1 MAKRY
6 HPDANSTAFNTVRFQ
21 EVKEAYDVLSDTNK
35 RKRYDEERWLN
46 GMGNRARDKQAIT
59 PEWILKEST
68 KLAKH
73 MSTIDRYRMSHSA
86 LHDYVFL
93 LLSDAHMLMLED
105 AADSNTNKQIIAQ
118 LLASTIGLRHEHM
131 QHVAT
136 RLARLAGSD
145 GELIAH
151 IYSHHRTSHHR
162 ALWDKYFTAI
172 IIGVAILLCVLMFLW
187 GRR

>member
-1 MAKRY
+1 MAKLY
-6 HPDANSTAFNTVRFQ
+6 HPDANSTAFNTVRFT
-21 EVKEAYDVLSDTNK
+21 EVKEAYDVLGDATK

-59 PEWILKEST
+59 PQWVLQEST
-68 KLAKH
+68 RLARH
-73 MSTIDRYRMSHSA
+73 MATIDRYRMSHSA

-105 AADSNTNKQIIAQ
+105 AADTTTNHLIIEQ
-118 LLASTIGLRHEHM
+118 LLASTVGLRHEHM

-145 GELIAH
+145 ATLIAR
-151 IYSHHRTSHHR
+151 IYNHHRSSHHR

-172 IIGVAILLCVLMFLW
+172 IIAAAILLCVIMFLW